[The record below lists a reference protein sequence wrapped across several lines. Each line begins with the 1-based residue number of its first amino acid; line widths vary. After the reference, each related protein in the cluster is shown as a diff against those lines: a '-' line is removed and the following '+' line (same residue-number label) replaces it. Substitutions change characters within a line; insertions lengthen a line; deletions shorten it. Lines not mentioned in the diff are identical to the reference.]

1 MKSRRKHGFQFM
13 AILYFLI
20 VFCMCVSRF
29 NVIMTIMGGQLTR
42 VEEINLLPFHSIR
55 ENLKYGR
62 SPVSW
67 DMLYNIVMFDTELYS
82 EHISHNALSCD
93 DRNYDLNKPRIK
105 DIL

>member
-55 ENLKYGR
+55 ENLNM
-62 SPVSW
+62 VA
-67 DMLYNIVMFDTELYS
+67 
-82 EHISHNALSCD
+82 ALFHGICF
-93 DRNYDLNKPRIK
+93 I
-105 DIL
+105 IW

>member
-13 AILYFLI
+13 TILYFLI

-67 DMLYNIVMFDTELYS
+67 DMLYNMVMFVPLESFTAIIKR
-82 EHISHNALSCD
+82 ISA
-93 DRNYDLNKPRIK
+93 YIK
-105 DIL
+105 QLECHA